1 MSFFQL
7 ILFILAGGIFFI
19 FFKKLFTGDYP
30 KRGIDYEAS
39 LPKEQ
44 IGGVSSP
51 GKIFSKPKLSISRVE
66 ELIKMADDAISK
78 DNMDEATKALQSAL
92 TIEPNNIELL
102 RMAGYIAI
110 QTNEIDLAKEYY
122 NKILVQDENDDL
134 AHASLANVLRMNK
147 ESDESIVHHKRSI
160 ELDDNYAKHYYNYAN
175 TLYDM
180 NKIDD
185 AIVNYK
191 KAFELDNEL
200 TEAKDMADKL
210 TQASQL

>member
-19 FFKKLFTGDYP
+19 FFKKLFNSDYP

-51 GKIFSKPKLSISRVE
+51 EKIFSKPTVKKNRVN
-66 ELIKMADDAISK
+66 ELVDMADEAISV
-78 DNMDEATKALQSAL
+78 DNFDEATKALQSAL

-102 RMAGYIAI
+102 RRAGYVAI
-110 QTNEIDLAKEYY
+110 QTNELDLAKEYY
-122 NKILVQDENDDL
+122 NKILFQDENDDL
-134 AHASLANVLRMNK
+134 AHVSLANVLHRIK
-147 ESDESIVHHKRSI
+147 ENDEAIIHHKRSI
-160 ELDDNYAKHYYNYAN
+160 QLDDNYAKHYYNYAN
-175 TLYDM
+175 TLHDM
-180 NKIDD
+180 GKIEE
-185 AIVNYK
+185 AIVNYR

-200 TEAKDMADKL
+200 IEAKDMADKL

>member
-7 ILFILAGGIFFI
+7 ILFILAGGIFYQ

-51 GKIFSKPKLSISRVE
+51 DKIFSKPLVAQSRVE
-66 ELIKMADDAISK
+66 ELTRMADDAISK
-78 DNMDEATKALQSAL
+78 DNMDEASKALQSAL

-102 RMAGYIAI
+102 HRAGYVAI
-110 QTNEIDLAKEYY
+110 ESDNIDLAKEHY
-122 NKILVQDENDDL
+122 NKILSQDENDDL
-134 AHASLANVLRMNK
+134 AHTSLANALHRNK
-147 ESDESIVHHKRSI
+147 ENDEAIIHHKRSI
-160 ELDDNYAKHYYNYAN
+160 QLDDNYAKNYYNYAN
-175 TLYDM
+175 TLYDID
-180 NKIDD
+180 KIDE
-185 AIVNYK
+185 AIDNYK

-200 TEAKDMADKL
+200 IEAKDMVDKL
-210 TQASQL
+210 TQASRL

>member
-7 ILFILAGGIFFI
+7 ILFILAGGIFYI

-30 KRGIDYEAS
+30 KRGVDYEAS

-51 GKIFSKPKLSISRVE
+51 DKIFSKPLVVQSRVE
-66 ELIKMADDAISK
+66 ELVGMADVAISK
-78 DNMDEATKALQSAL
+78 DNMDEASKALQSAL

-102 RMAGYIAI
+102 HRAGYVAI
-110 QTNEIDLAKEYY
+110 KNNNIDLAKEHY
-122 NKILVQDENDDL
+122 NKILSQDEFDDL
-134 AHASLANVLRMNK
+134 AHASLANVLHANK
-147 ESDESIVHHKRSI
+147 ESDEAIIHHKKSI
-160 ELDDNYAKHYYNYAN
+160 QLDSSYAKHYFNYAN

-180 NKIDD
+180 GNIDE
-185 AIVNYK
+185 ALENYK
-191 KAFELDNEL
+191 KTFELDNEIK
-200 TEAKDMADKL
+200 EAKEMIDKL

>member
-51 GKIFSKPKLSISRVE
+51 EKIFSKPKLSISRVE